1 MDVKPKNGDVTDD
14 NIDISSL
21 PEKARKLLS
30 EFDKNGDGTNFDR
43 LKYSFNETRLRSFIK
58 CNSNLSDGP
67 ETLERAV

>member
-30 EFDKNGDGTNFDR
+30 EFDKNGDGTNFDQ
-43 LKYSFNETRLRSFIK
+43 LK
-58 CNSNLSDGP
+58 
-67 ETLERAV
+67 

>member
-30 EFDKNGDGTNFDR
+30 ELEDIQVCSSCETEVSCQDKICSYCGEKLN
-43 LKYSFNETRLRSFIK
+43 
-58 CNSNLSDGP
+58 
-67 ETLERAV
+67 